1 MARTTLILDDNVLL
15 DIRQLAEARRT
26 TATQIIHEA
35 LTAYVKL
42 QPDSAL
48 PSFVGS
54 GRSGKRSV
62 AESAETILRRGL
74 GGKRRN

>member
-1 MARTTLILDDNVLL
+1 MARTTIILDDNVLL
-15 DIRQLAEARRT
+15 DVKQLARVRRT

-42 QPDSAL
+42 QPDSPL

-54 GRSGKRSV
+54 ARSGKRTI
-62 AESAETILRRGL
+62 ANSAETILRRGL
-74 GGKRRN
+74 GGRRRS

>member
-1 MARTTLILDDNVLL
+1 MARTTLILDDNILL
-15 DIRQLAEARRT
+15 DVKQLARARRT

-54 GRSGKRSV
+54 ARSGKHSV
-62 AESAETILRRGL
+62 AKNAETILRRGL
-74 GGKRRN
+74 GGRRRS